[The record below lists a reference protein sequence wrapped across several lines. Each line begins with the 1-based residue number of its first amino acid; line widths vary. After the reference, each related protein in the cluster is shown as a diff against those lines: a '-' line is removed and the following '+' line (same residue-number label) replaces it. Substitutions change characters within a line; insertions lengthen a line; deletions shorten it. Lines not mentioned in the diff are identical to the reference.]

1 MALKVLNLTCL
12 NLFNGDADGDGD
24 GECILKGTEVRKYLN
39 GVAKGSFGAGRR

>member
-12 NLFNGDADGDGD
+12 NLFNGDADGD